1 MITRFFKRLWR
12 RVVRRFSWDAARF
25 YVMGWHDSMYMDYQ
39 PPRKFDYHSQEK
51 LYEFRLAH
59 YEDGWNME
67 VYYNIRLDNNQRR
80 ARIIEDRNVKYNR

>member
-1 MITRFFKRLWR
+1 
-12 RVVRRFSWDAARF
+12 
-25 YVMGWHDSMYMDYQ
+25 
-39 PPRKFDYHSQEK
+39 
-51 LYEFRLAH
+51 LAH